1 MSINPIDLGNI
12 DALPWH
18 DYEAIRIEAQRIRR
32 DLATADN
39 LLKDAIARYKKK
51 KLSTRSKKQAEEI
64 ATMFVDLEGYS
75 STDEIQD
82 AYGYD
87 MITERERDRLV
98 GLWEARDQAQRNNGI
113 FTDRVIDML
122 EIARRVIGDKYR
134 DKLDLADTMEH
145 VVAQQQQQLTREK
158 WEGGK

>member
-32 DLATADN
+32 DLATADD

-87 MITERERDRLV
+87 MITERERDRLM
-98 GLWEARDQAQRNNGI
+98 GLWEAREQAQRNNGI

>member
-1 MSINPIDLGNI
+1 MSIDPDAIINI

-32 DLATADN
+32 DITTADD
-39 LLKDAIARYKKK
+39 LLKDAITRYKKK
-51 KLSTRSKKQAEEI
+51 KFSVRSKKQAEEI
-64 ATMFVDLEGYS
+64 TTMFVDLDGYS

-82 AYGYD
+82 AFGYD
-87 MITERERDRLV
+87 MITERERDRLM
-98 GLWEARDQAQRNNGI
+98 GLWEAREQALRNNGI

-145 VVAQQQQQLTREK
+145 VVARQEQQLKRER
-158 WEGGK
+158 WESGA

>member
-18 DYEAIRIEAQRIRR
+18 DYEAIRVEAQRIRR
-32 DLATADN
+32 DLATADD

-87 MITERERDRLV
+87 MITERERDRLM
-98 GLWEARDQAQRNNGI
+98 GLWEAREQAQRNNGI

>member
-32 DLATADN
+32 DLATADD

-87 MITERERDRLV
+87 MITEWERDRLM
-98 GLWEARDQAQRNNGI
+98 GLWEAREQAQRNNGI

>member
-32 DLATADN
+32 DLATADD

-87 MITERERDRLV
+87 MITERERDRLM
-98 GLWEARDQAQRNNGI
+98 GLWEAREQAQRNNGI
-113 FTDRVIDML
+113 FTDCVIDML

>member
-18 DYEAIRIEAQRIRR
+18 DYEAIKIEAQRIRR
-32 DLATADN
+32 DLATADD

>member
-32 DLATADN
+32 DLATADD

-87 MITERERDRLV
+87 MITERERDRLM
-98 GLWEARDQAQRNNGI
+98 GLWEAREQAQRNNGI

-158 WEGGK
+158 WEGSR

>member
-32 DLATADN
+32 DLATADD

-98 GLWEARDQAQRNNGI
+98 GLWEAREQAQRNNGI

-158 WEGGK
+158 WEGSR

>member
-32 DLATADN
+32 DLATADD

-98 GLWEARDQAQRNNGI
+98 GLWEAREQAQRNNGI

-134 DKLDLADTMEH
+134 DKLDLADTMER

-158 WEGGK
+158 WEGSR